1 MDALLDKSGRADK
14 SGRTTRP
21 PAQQPPADGAAVRE
35 PSMDIVAQDQ
45 GSEPASD
52 GAAGAPAGLEA
63 LVDALRGI
71 IARTGSLPP
80 ERTVA
85 ETLNV
90 KRHTLRRALGVL
102 RARGELEPARAG
114 RRAATPPA
122 PDNSRTLVNSTNP
135 LEVMELRL
143 MLEPALA
150 RLAALRA
157 SPVEIDR
164 ILQAATTDPEA
175 DPIAADM
182 VFHKAIAAGARNAL
196 ASELYVLLHRVA
208 SDGRLRYTDSDATL
222 VPERV
227 RMRDGEHRQIAEAIA
242 ARDPEAA
249 ERAMWQHLATLQQK
263 IMGRLGTGGIV

>member
-1 MDALLDKSGRADK
+1 MDAIADKTGRKGRRTSETENRAD
-14 SGRTTRP
+14 
-21 PAQQPPADGAAVRE
+21 ADGRE
-35 PSMDIVAQDQ
+35 PGGIGELV
-45 GSEPASD
+45 
-52 GAAGAPAGLEA
+52 EA
-63 LVDALRGI
+63 IRGI
-71 IARTGSLPP
+71 VARTGSMPP
-80 ERTVA
+80 ERAVA
-85 ETLNV
+85 EELNV

-114 RRAATPPA
+114 RRASTSSSL
-122 PDNSRTLVNSTNP
+122 DSSRSLINSTNP

-164 ILQAATTDPEA
+164 ILRAATTDPDA

-208 SDGRLRYTDSDATL
+208 SDGRLRFTDSDATL
-222 VPERV
+222 LPERV
-227 RMRDGEHRQIAEAIA
+227 KLRDAEHRQIAEAIA

-249 ERAMWQHLATLQQK
+249 ERNMWQHLATLQQK
-263 IMGRLGTGGIV
+263 ITGRLAPGGPP

>member
-1 MDALLDKSGRADK
+1 MTSMDAIADK
-14 SGRTTRP
+14 TGRKPRRTPEPQGRGGT
-21 PAQQPPADGAAVRE
+21 AATGARE
-35 PSMDIVAQDQ
+35 P
-45 GSEPASD
+45 
-52 GAAGAPAGLEA
+52 AGIEE
-63 LVDALRGI
+63 LVDSIRAILARG
-71 IARTGSLPP
+71 GSMPP

-85 ETLNV
+85 EELNV

-114 RRAATPPA
+114 RRASTTPGI
-122 PDNSRTLVNSTNP
+122 DSSRNLINSTNP

-143 MLEPALA
+143 MLEPSLA

-164 ILQAATTDPEA
+164 IVRAATTAPDA

-227 RMRDGEHRQIAEAIA
+227 RLRDCEHQQIADAIA
-242 ARDPEAA
+242 SRDPEAA

-263 IMGRLGTGGIV
+263 IMGRLAPGGSP

>member
-1 MDALLDKSGRADK
+1 MTSMDAIADK
-14 SGRTTRP
+14 TGRKP
-21 PAQQPPADGAAVRE
+21 PRKPDAEGHGGNAEARE
-35 PSMDIVAQDQ
+35 
-45 GSEPASD
+45 
-52 GAAGAPAGLEA
+52 PAGLEE
-63 LVDALRGI
+63 LVESVRAIL
-71 IARTGSLPP
+71 ARTGSMPP

-85 ETLNV
+85 EDLNV

-114 RRAATPPA
+114 RRASTPPGIEG
-122 PDNSRTLVNSTNP
+122 SRNLINSTNP

-143 MLEPALA
+143 MLEPSLA

-164 ILQAATTDPEA
+164 ILRAATTSPDA

-208 SDGRLRYTDSDATL
+208 SDGRLRYTDSDVTL

-227 RMRDGEHRQIAEAIA
+227 RLRDCEHQQIAEAIA

-249 ERAMWQHLATLQQK
+249 ERSMWQHLATLQQK
-263 IMGRLGTGGIV
+263 IMGRLAPGGAL